1 MQAVYMWFTHTT
13 DFLMQAVYMWF
24 THTTDFVILY
34 HKIKKIGMNLPY
46 IVLGNH
52 LQVPIR
58 ISQANWF
65 GQPEELPS
73 KLLYL
78 KI

>member
-1 MQAVYMWFTHTT
+1 
-13 DFLMQAVYMWF
+13 MWF

-46 IVLGNH
+46 IVLDNHLKAQFKLVKLIGLGSH

-58 ISQANWF
+58 TSQASWF
-65 GQPEELPS
+65 GQPEALPS

-78 KI
+78 KTTN